1 MIKTDILV
9 IGDGCMDAYTYCD
22 TNRLAPE
29 APCPVLDVSHVDEAP
44 GMAMNVYENVNSF
57 TSSVDYR
64 TNENWTDVIKN
75 RYVHTKSNHHFCR
88 IDTGVIEETV
98 DLDELNLDRYQ
109 TVIVSDYDKGFLTSN
124 DIEYICTHHPQVF
137 LDTKKVLGEWAFN
150 AKFIKINEYE
160 YERSKSYVDSLGKG
174 QVIKTLGGQGCEF
187 DGKIFP
193 VDKVEVLDVSGAG
206 DTFMA
211 ALAHKYT
218 RMCDIVKAIN
228 FANYCAA
235 QVVQMRG
242 TSTL

>member
-1 MIKTDILV
+1 VIKSDILV

-57 TSSVDYR
+57 TTSVDYV
-64 TNENWTDVIKN
+64 TNENWVDVIKN

-88 IDTGVIEETV
+88 IDTGVIEETINREEL
-98 DLDELNLDRYQ
+98 DLDRFQ
-109 TVIVSDYDKGFLTSN
+109 TVIVSDYDKGFLTTH
-124 DIEYICTHHPQVF
+124 DIEYICTNHPQVF
-137 LDTKKVLGEWAFN
+137 LDTKKVLAEWAFN
-150 AKFIKINEYE
+150 AKYIKINEYE
-160 YERSKSYVDSLGKG
+160 YQRSKSYVDSLGKK

-187 DGKIFP
+187 NGKIYP
-193 VDKVEVLDVSGAG
+193 VDKVDVLDVSGAG

-211 ALAHKYT
+211 ALAHKFT
-218 RMCDIVKAIN
+218 RINDIEKAIN
-228 FANYCAA
+228 FANYCAS

>member
-57 TSSVDYR
+57 TSSVDYV
-64 TNENWTDVIKN
+64 TNENWTDIVKN

-98 DLDELNLDRYQ
+98 DLDGLHLDRYQ
-109 TVIVSDYDKGFLTSN
+109 TVIVSDYDKGFLTPN

-187 DGKIFP
+187 DGKIYP

-211 ALAHKYT
+211 AMAHKYT
-218 RMCDIVKAIN
+218 RINDIQKAIN

>member
-57 TSSVDYR
+57 TTSVDYR
-64 TNENWTDVIKN
+64 TNENWTEIIKN

-98 DLDELNLDRYQ
+98 DLDGLHLDRYQ
-109 TVIVSDYDKGFLTSN
+109 TVIVSDYDKGFLTPN

-150 AKFIKINEYE
+150 AKFIKINEHE

-187 DGKIFP
+187 DGKIYP

-211 ALAHKYT
+211 AMAHKYT
-218 RMCDIVKAIN
+218 RINDIQKAIN
-228 FANYCAA
+228 FANYCAS